1 MEIFAWELA
10 LLSAGVV
17 VAEGF
22 FSWLEATFWFGQE
35 FGQRNLKLPFLLH
48 GGVVVGDLILL
59 PYAFFIWV
67 LYLNVPIWLW
77 ITFLVVSLIIT
88 WFRHRGWWRASEDE
102 PGFMYPNRFKSW
114 GNENVWYR
122 DLPTSGWIHFIYMV
136 WALMLIF
143 GYVYTP
149 MNAEIVWR
157 TFWISVIFV
166 PIAVIEPGIVSA
178 WPPTK
183 KSLIFSFGIATVLWA
198 IVGLVTWI
206 KLHHFFG
213 L

>member
-1 MEIFAWELA
+1 MTFF
-10 LLSAGVV
+10 
-17 VAEGF
+17 VA
-22 FSWLEATFWFGQE
+22 
-35 FGQRNLKLPFLLH
+35 
-48 GGVVVGDLILL
+48 
-59 PYAFFIWV
+59 
-67 LYLNVPIWLW
+67 
-77 ITFLVVSLIIT
+77 SLIIT
-88 WFRHRGWWRASEDE
+88 WFCHRGWWLASEDE

-122 DLPTSGWIHFIYMV
+122 DLPTSAWIHFTYMV
-136 WALMLIF
+136 GALMLIG

-157 TFWISVIFV
+157 TFWIFVIFV

-183 KSLIFSFGIATVLWA
+183 KGLTFSFGIATVLWA

-206 KLHHFFG
+206 KLHHSFG